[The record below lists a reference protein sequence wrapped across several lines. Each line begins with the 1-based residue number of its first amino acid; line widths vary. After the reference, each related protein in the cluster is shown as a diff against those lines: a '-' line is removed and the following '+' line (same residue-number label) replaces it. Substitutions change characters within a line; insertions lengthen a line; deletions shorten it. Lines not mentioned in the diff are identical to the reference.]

1 MWVISSGYLPSREAV
16 KYISTIFTDTQ
27 VVVYATQVEW
37 SADWKFAFFSKRAT
51 SAHQKIMKIAAR
63 DAPSQKA
70 ISYCKSFRL
79 AFLRIN
85 KTSEGTYLSL

>member
-1 MWVISSGYLPSREAV
+1 MPHKLNDQPIKNLL
-16 KYISTIFTDTQ
+16 
-27 VVVYATQVEW
+27 
-37 SADWKFAFFSKRAT
+37 FFPKRAT

-70 ISYCKSFRL
+70 ISYCKSFRF